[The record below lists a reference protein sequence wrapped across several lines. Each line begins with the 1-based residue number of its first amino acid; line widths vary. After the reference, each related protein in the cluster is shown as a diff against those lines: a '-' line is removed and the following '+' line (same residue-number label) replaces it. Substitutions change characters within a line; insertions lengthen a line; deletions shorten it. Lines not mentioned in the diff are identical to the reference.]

1 MKAAA
6 VILLVLSAAWVAAPG
21 IVAQRRAPGL
31 RVRGRG
37 QTLLLSE
44 RGRTHTLRV
53 ADKVDAARITD
64 ASVIF
69 ESRAGEFLYL
79 LLDVCGPSKAQ
90 PDDRQCG
97 AGVECNLL
105 WLKLDAR
112 RGVADSN
119 SARYESCWAPITS
132 DEGYRVNG
140 RTLRATVNDFRE
152 QLEYYITYDADR
164 PEQGLQTRQSPLK
177 SSDGKNK

>member
-6 VILLVLSAAWVAAPG
+6 VILLALSVVCAASPGVAAQ
-21 IVAQRRAPGL
+21 ARATGL
-31 RVRGRG
+31 KVRGRG

-53 ADKVDAARITD
+53 AGKVDAARITD

-69 ESRAGEFLYL
+69 ESRAGGFVYL
-79 LLDVCGPSKAQ
+79 LLDVCGPSKEQ

-105 WLKLDAR
+105 WLKLDTR
-112 RGVADSN
+112 RRVAGAN
-119 SARYESCWAPITS
+119 SFRYESCWTPITS
-132 DEGYRVNG
+132 DEGYRVQG
-140 RTLRATVNDFRE
+140 RTLRATVSDFRE
-152 QLEYYITYDADR
+152 QLEYTLTYDADR
-164 PEQGLQTRQSPLK
+164 PEQGLRTQQSPLK
-177 SSDGKNK
+177 SK

>member
-69 ESRAGEFLYL
+69 ESRAGGFVYL
-79 LLDVCGPSKAQ
+79 LLDVCGTSKEK

-112 RGVADSN
+112 RRVADAN
-119 SARYESCWAPITS
+119 SFRYESCWAPITS
-132 DEGYRVNG
+132 DERYLVQG
-140 RTLRATVNDFRE
+140 RTLRATVQDFRE
-152 QLEYYITYDADR
+152 QLEYTLTYDADR
-164 PEQGLQTRQSPLK
+164 PEQGLRTQQSPLK
-177 SSDGKNK
+177 NN